1 MHIRNY
7 GDFKRLGNKYIYWYF
22 YFHPI
27 LSIIRYYRNSSD
39 VSFIIWVLIFHL
51 KLLLIFHIQTRTSDF
66 ILYKTAINPILD
78 PSKSIITSNI
88 HPHYHMVLSPGSLH
102 HRSGSCASA
111 SPASSG
117 WNLACPAGSS
127 ALPGPRCKPYT
138 LGHGTLPRCN
148 SLPAYLLI
156 GCKNIR
162 GPLARIPPQLSTV
175 FQKRKT
181 MTCRGFL

>member
-1 MHIRNY
+1 
-7 GDFKRLGNKYIYWYF
+7 
-22 YFHPI
+22 
-27 LSIIRYYRNSSD
+27 
-39 VSFIIWVLIFHL
+39 
-51 KLLLIFHIQTRTSDF
+51 
-66 ILYKTAINPILD
+66 
-78 PSKSIITSNI
+78 
-88 HPHYHMVLSPGSLH
+88 MVLSPGSLH

-175 FQKRKT
+175 FPKAEDNLTLWISSVPSLRRKGESPDVKWVRKPFYT
-181 MTCRGFL
+181 YRWATAKHAFAASFPAPLLSRTLRQLLAAGWTNRYNLDIATHSLDFSR